1 MVNQIRPR
9 VVVSKCLEFAACRY
23 DGQVIRAAFVKRLE
37 QHVDYTPVCPEMEIG
52 LGVPRFPIR
61 VISKDDRIRL
71 VQPATGR
78 DTTADMNRFSQDF
91 LSSLQPI
98 YGFILKSRSPS
109 CGTKDVRIYPKA
121 GESAS
126 IGKGPGMFGGAV
138 LTRFPTLAVEDE
150 GRLRNLKIREH
161 FLTKLFAFARFRT
174 VKESN
179 NLREM
184 VRFQTENKLMLMA
197 YNQKEMRI
205 LGNIVANRDGKSLEE
220 VTVNYEIVLGKCMA
234 APPGRTA
241 NINVFLHVMS
251 YFSDELS
258 KNERGFFLDTLN
270 LYRKGRVPLT
280 SVLGLAKPWVARFQN
295 EYLAHQSF
303 FDPYPIHLM
312 EWTDASRPIEL

>member
-1 MVNQIRPR
+1 M
-9 VVVSKCLEFAACRY
+9 
-23 DGQVIRAAFVKRLE
+23 KRLE
-37 QHVDYTPVCPEMEIG
+37 QHVDCIPVCPEMEIG

-61 VISKDDRIRL
+61 IISKNGKIRL
-71 VQPATGR
+71 IQPATER
-78 DTTADMNRFSQDF
+78 NATAEMNRFSQDF
-91 LSSLQPI
+91 LSSLRSVD
-98 YGFILKSRSPS
+98 GCILKSRSSS
-109 CGTKDVRIYPKA
+109 CGTRGVRVYPKA
-121 GESAS
+121 GESAA
-126 IGKGPGMFGGAV
+126 IRKGPGMFGGAV
-138 LTRFPTLAVEDE
+138 LTRFPTLVVEDE
-150 GRLRNLKIREH
+150 GRLRSLKVREH

-184 VRFQTENKLMLMA
+184 VRFQTENKLMLMS

-220 VTVNYEIVLGKCMA
+220 VTVNSETVLGKCMA

-241 NINVFLHVMS
+241 NINVFLHVMG

-258 KNERGFFLDTLN
+258 KKERGFFLDTLN
-270 LYRKGRVPLT
+270 LYREGRVPLT
-280 SVLGLAKPWVARFQN
+280 SVLGLAKSWVIRFQN